1 MRIDINH
8 NGKDILRREGAEEAA
23 EVGLELAVLRAH
35 LAVLAEAAVWR
46 VRAVTAHDAGLE
58 LPERPEHVLVY
69 INKYEP

>member
-35 LAVLAEAAVWR
+35 LAVLAEAAV
-46 VRAVTAHDAGLE
+46 
-58 LPERPEHVLVY
+58 
-69 INKYEP
+69 